1 MSETPL
7 RDILIRAR
15 QESARMQHYHLGV
28 EHLCIGM
35 LHVPDGAL
43 ATGLEAQGLTP
54 AYLTDLIRRKVG
66 KGARQRLWAGMPHS
80 PRADVVIGIAN
91 DRALESGRA
100 EPDERDL
107 ALAMLDEADSTP
119 MRVLEALHVDIARLR
134 ASLEET
140 ALLSTREPLT
150 EIEFSGAW
158 DADLTRPQLLLLR
171 RMFGRSGRVRLER
184 RLPGGHTSALVLLA
198 TPLRPEGEADAAVV
212 VKIDHADAILDET
225 YRYDAFVRH
234 TLPPLS
240 ARLIDAPVVLAEEN
254 LAGLMYTF
262 LPGETG
268 RTAAADLDS
277 AALGNWL
284 RDDLYAAFG
293 PAWWEQRR
301 GYRFPAWAEYDWLLP
316 PLLTIEHVA
325 EDEARVAF
333 VIRDPVRR
341 ARIRALDYESI
352 VSVEDFVVEKSRVGD
367 QSIVLVGG
375 KGQEAARRAFR
386 IEVRKVDLEQNVYF
400 RGETVERC
408 VGRVWRTRDESLM
421 FTVLA
426 LDPDFDPRARTI
438 PGLTRDH
445 RLPNPLLAYDELL
458 DRKVDGT
465 LSTLHGDLHLGNI
478 LIGLKQA
485 PFLIDFEGARSGH
498 TLFDWASLE
507 VSLLSTLVAPA
518 FGEGWSEARRALGL
532 LTNFMPPLTAD
543 LGDEVL
549 YPVLA
554 VRDIV
559 AGLLAAPGDW
569 TEYAVS
575 LAFTALRA
583 VGFAEL
589 PLGARRLLYLVSAQA
604 MANAGAGGVLSA
616 GASPDATQLDI
627 TNTTP

>member
-1 MSETPL
+1 
-7 RDILIRAR
+7 
-15 QESARMQHYHLGV
+15 
-28 EHLCIGM
+28 
-35 LHVPDGAL
+35 
-43 ATGLEAQGLTP
+43 
-54 AYLTDLIRRKVG
+54 
-66 KGARQRLWAGMPHS
+66 
-80 PRADVVIGIAN
+80 
-91 DRALESGRA
+91 
-100 EPDERDL
+100 
-107 ALAMLDEADSTP
+107 
-119 MRVLEALHVDIARLR
+119 
-134 ASLEET
+134 
-140 ALLSTREPLT
+140 
-150 EIEFSGAW
+150 
-158 DADLTRPQLLLLR
+158 
-171 RMFGRSGRVRLER
+171 
-184 RLPGGHTSALVLLA
+184 VLLA

-225 YRYDAFVRH
+225 YRYETFVRH

-268 RTAAADLDS
+268 RIAAADLDS

-284 RDDLYAAFG
+284 RDDLFATFG

-301 GYRFPAWAEYDWLLP
+301 PYRFPVWAEYDWLLP
-316 PLLTIEHVA
+316 PLLTIERIP
-325 EDEARVAF
+325 DEAARVAF

-352 VSVEDFVVEKSRVGD
+352 VAVEDFVVEKSRVGD
-367 QSIVLVGG
+367 QSLILVGG

-386 IEVRKVDLEQNVYF
+386 IEARKVDLEANAYF
-400 RGETVERC
+400 RGEIVERF

-421 FTVLA
+421 FSAQA

-458 DRKVDGT
+458 DRKLDGT

-478 LIGLKQA
+478 LVGHKHA
-485 PFLIDFEGARSGH
+485 PFLIDFEGARGGH

-507 VSLLSTLVAPA
+507 VSLLSALVAPA
-518 FGEGWSEARRALGL
+518 FGEGWDAARRALGL
-532 LTNFMPPLTAD
+532 LTNLKPPRTAD
-543 LGDEVL
+543 PGDEVL

-559 AGLLAAPGDW
+559 AGLLATPGHW
-569 TEYAVS
+569 GEYAVV

-583 VGFAEL
+583 MGFSDL
-589 PLGARRLLYLVSAQA
+589 SLGARRLLFLVSAQA
-604 MANAGAGGVLSA
+604 MANAGAGGGIAAGTSA
-616 GASPDATQLDI
+616 DATQLDL